1 MLLLKPNIDA
11 RTIIRPADLA
21 IGPGLVA
28 LAGHDSSGFERNLDS
43 HDVDGAA

>member
-1 MLLLKPNIDA
+1 MLLPEPNMDA

-28 LAGHDSSGFERNLDS
+28 LAGHDSDSFERNSDS

>member
-1 MLLLKPNIDA
+1 MLFPEPKSDA
-11 RTIIRPADLA
+11 RTSIGPADLA
-21 IGPGLVA
+21 IGTRLVA